1 MVSRTSRRAI
11 VLVDAVVGAVLL
23 GMALAVI
30 VGLGGR
36 ALAAQRRGEELHIAA
51 MLLDEQLNLV
61 LMHGPDDYAARFDTE
76 GVCDAPFADYT
87 YRLDISGGQSGDPY
101 HVRATVSWLSAGRL
115 KSESVETYLA
125 PRLGD
130 EPNPIRRP
138 MDPVDRWE

>member
-1 MVSRTSRRAI
+1 V

-36 ALAAQRRGEELHIAA
+36 ALAAQRRGEELHTAA

-61 LMHGPDDYAARFDTE
+61 VLHGPDDYAARFDTE
-76 GVCDAPFADYT
+76 GVCEAPFSDYS

-101 HVRATVSWLSAGRL
+101 YVRATVSWLSGATL
-115 KSESVETYLA
+115 KSESAETYLA

-130 EPNPIRRP
+130 EPDPERRP
-138 MDPVDRWE
+138 LDPVDRWD

>member
-1 MVSRTSRRAI
+1 MVNRASRRAV
-11 VLVDAVVGAVLL
+11 VLIDAVVGAVLL

-61 LMHGPDDYAARFDTE
+61 LMHGADDYAARFDTE
-76 GVCDAPFADYT
+76 GACDAPFDEYS
-87 YRLDISGGQSGDPY
+87 YRLEISGGQSGDPY
-101 HVRATVSWLSAGRL
+101 HVRATISWFSGDRP
-115 KSESVETYLA
+115 KSESAETYVA

-130 EPNPIRRP
+130 DPDPERRP
-138 MDPVDRWE
+138 LDPVDRWD